1 MSITTVDIVDNSQ
14 CIYIYIYPQCKLI
27 CTWCFTWHG
36 SRKNMG
42 HLPASHNLP
51 ICHTSSENAQLR
63 ANTKLRIG
71 LQMSLPI
78 PETKHFR
85 WLTESILNKL
95 SLGTP
100 TLLKHARMLFYPPW
114 WHFVN
119 PDGPW
124 SWNIQR
130 KQLLWCERKGTRV
143 WLASHHVG
151 SYLSKIAGETTW
163 PWWAPRNLVDA
174 GNFSSR
180 LPARYAANSFPSEQS
195 SSRKSSIAWNAAM
208 FGKKQADQTVMM
220 GKDDKKKHAS
230 KLQIFLAGGS
240 SRSSRPKRIHEKNLS
255 RSIQLHFTHLLSLRH
270 RRNGESSLR
279 TRRRDWLPEL
289 VLKIDIFM
297 TPWIFSVGKKKQGFP
312 VGFPLN
318 QSIDP

>member
-14 CIYIYIYPQCKLI
+14 CIYIYPQCKLI

-63 ANTKLRIG
+63 ANTQLRIG

-100 TLLKHARMLFYPPW
+100 RLLKHARMLFYPPW
-114 WHFVN
+114 WHFGK

-130 KQLLWCERKGTRV
+130 KQLLWCERKGTRFFF
-143 WLASHHVG
+143 LYPPCG
-151 SYLSKIAGETTW
+151 KLPFKNRG
-163 PWWAPRNLVDA
+163 RDNLTLMGA
-174 GNFSSR
+174 
-180 LPARYAANSFPSEQS
+180 Q
-195 SSRKSSIAWNAAM
+195 KS
-208 FGKKQADQTVMM
+208 GGCRRQ
-220 GKDDKKKHAS
+220 
-230 KLQIFLAGGS
+230 LQQQ
-240 SRSSRPKRIHEKNLS
+240 NS
-255 RSIQLHFTHLLSLRH
+255 RSICSKQLPLGAIFFKKIQHCLECSDVWKETSWPNSYDGKGWWKEEASKQAPDFFSWRIFKIFKTKAHSWEEFIEEHSTALEPIHWSITTWIPR
-270 RRNGESSLR
+270 ESFRSTSWR
-279 TRRRDWLPEL
+279 CQGVPDW
-289 VLKIDIFM
+289 VVQQ
-297 TPWIFSVGKKKQGFP
+297 T
-312 VGFPLN
+312 
-318 QSIDP
+318 

>member
-1 MSITTVDIVDNSQ
+1 M
-14 CIYIYIYPQCKLI
+14 YIYIYPQCKLI

-63 ANTKLRIG
+63 ANTQLRIG

-100 TLLKHARMLFYPPW
+100 RLLKHARMLFYPPW
-114 WHFVN
+114 WHFGK

-130 KQLLWCERKGTRV
+130 KQLLWCERKGTRFFFIPTM
-143 WLASHHVG
+143 WEATFQKSRERQPDLDGRPEIWWMPTATSAAEFPLDMQQTASPRSNLLQENPALPG
-151 SYLSKIAGETTW
+151 MQRCLERNKLTKQLWWERMMKRRSKQA
-163 PWWAPRNLVDA
+163 
-174 GNFSSR
+174 SSR
-180 LPARYAANSFPSEQS
+180 F
-195 SSRKSSIAWNAAM
+195 
-208 FGKKQADQTVMM
+208 F
-220 GKDDKKKHAS
+220 
-230 KLQIFLAGGS
+230 
-240 SRSSRPKRIHEKNLS
+240 
-255 RSIQLHFTHLLSLRH
+255 
-270 RRNGESSLR
+270 
-279 TRRRDWLPEL
+279 
-289 VLKIDIFM
+289 
-297 TPWIFSVGKKKQGFP
+297 
-312 VGFPLN
+312 
-318 QSIDP
+318 